1 MAKGGPKCRS
11 LDVSEEENKNNTTEN
26 VLKPL
31 PKKIPVNSKI

>member
-1 MAKGGPKCRS
+1 MVKGGPKYRS

-31 PKKIPVNSKI
+31 PKKILVNSKI